1 MAFNFP
7 YEQQY
12 NYMQKLVTALKNKGI
27 PKETVTALA
36 VNAYHESYLN
46 PWTVEGAINPGPPLG
61 ANGVNSGRDGL
72 GLWQW
77 TQQGNPLW
85 SHLGDFDWQ
94 VQYMIDYKQQWDIY
108 GTWFRTAGLPD
119 PTPNITNYD
128 EFMYNKKGYNDTQLT
143 QAFIGYW
150 ERPDYTAG
158 TQRYNSAPSEAPQFR
173 ELVDR
178 YWGSSGGNP
187 NHGSPGSGGSGG
199 GVPGKPG
206 ADKDNSFTP
215 LNEAT
220 KKVIKA
226 FLDAY
231 DKALNVDI
239 PMNLNA
245 NSYSNKHARL
255 IQKYPNV
262 LQVKMT
268 SDFRT
273 AMDTLFTTMGEK
285 AESKPTPPP
294 NTNPSTPLPKPNS
307 DNNTVYGA
315 IINWC
320 QANLGKSF
328 NYPEAHPDAP
338 YSPQCVD
345 LIKAIAQK
353 CLNNQG
359 LYNALRNG
367 GGGAQDIYGGAN
379 LNGTGWHRV
388 KGDINNDTNAI
399 NIWNSLPDGAIV
411 FWWYATYGHVA
422 IKHGGADM
430 VYQQNYA
437 NQGYVTHEDILY
449 WQTQM
454 GAGFLGAWVLD

>member
-1 MAFNFP
+1 MAFQFP

-12 NYMQKLVTALKNKGI
+12 TNMQRLVTTLKGKGV

-94 VQYMIDYKQQWDIY
+94 VQYMLDYKEQWDIY

-128 EFMYNKKGYNDTQLT
+128 EFMFNKKGYNDTQLT

-150 ERPDYTAG
+150 ERPDYSAG
-158 TQRYNSAPSEAPQFR
+158 TTRYNSANSEAPQFR

-178 YWGSSGGNP
+178 YWGSGGGNP
-187 NHGSPGSGGSGG
+187 NHGSPGGGGQGG

-206 ADKDNSFTP
+206 ANRPNDTNPFS
-215 LNEAT
+215 EAT
-220 KKVIKA
+220 KAIVKK

-231 DKALNVDI
+231 DDAMKKDLPLNI
-239 PMNLNA
+239 NS
-245 NSYSNKHARL
+245 NSYMNKNIKTFQKFPNM
-255 IQKYPNV
+255 IQIT
-262 LQVKMT
+262 MT
-268 SDFRT
+268 SEFHQLIDKL
-273 AMDTLFTTMGEK
+273 MSQGEK
-285 AESKPTPPP
+285 TPEKPTPPP
-294 NTNPSTPLPKPNS
+294 DSNPSTPIPPKN
-307 DNNTVYGA
+307 DNNATYGA

-320 QANLGKSF
+320 RANLGQSF

-338 YSPQCVD
+338 NDPQCVD

-353 CLNNQG
+353 VLNNQG
-359 LYNALRNG
+359 LYVALRDG
-367 GGGAQDIYGGAN
+367 GGGAQNIYSGGN

-388 KGDINNDTNAI
+388 SGDINNDDNAVR
-399 NIWNSLPDGAIV
+399 IWNGLPDGAIV
-411 FWWYATYGHVA
+411 FWQYSYFGHVA
-422 IKHGGADM
+422 IKAGGADL

-437 NQGYVTHEDILY
+437 RQGYITHEDILY
-449 WQTQM
+449 WQKGY